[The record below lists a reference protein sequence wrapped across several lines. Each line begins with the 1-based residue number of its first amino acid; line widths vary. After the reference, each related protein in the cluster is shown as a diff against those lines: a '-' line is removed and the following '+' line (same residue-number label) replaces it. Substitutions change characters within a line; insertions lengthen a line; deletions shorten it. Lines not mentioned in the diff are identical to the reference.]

1 MNIFRRN
8 ASRQRVERLIRE
20 GVGLNEASWTL
31 PGGEVTDGLHEGI
44 VAWVRESMAVMRR
57 PHGIDQVAVAFAC
70 RDGDGQVVCSNSLGV
85 VRPGA
90 FYGPEGEDRIAAFLD
105 DLGAVP
111 TAQRREV
118 VGALLSLGDLAYELN
133 LPKAA

>member
-31 PGGEVTDGLHEGI
+31 AGGEVTADLHEGI
-44 VAWVRESMAVMRR
+44 VAWVRESMAAMRR
-57 PHGIDQVAVAFAC
+57 PYGIDQVAVALAC
-70 RDGDGQVVCSNSLGV
+70 RDDDGQVVCSNSLGV
-85 VRPGA
+85 VRPSA
-90 FYGPEGEDRIAAFLD
+90 FYGSEGDDRIAAFLG
-105 DLGAVP
+105 DLDAVP
-111 TAQRREV
+111 AGKRREV